1 MKKKRKPMTEEQR
14 LAAAERLR
22 IAREKRGHD
31 GSASVHPD
39 LLEMDEDSPIHWK
52 KVRGWVKELTPEV
65 SSKKRNRLS
74 KDKDERHEY
83 QILDV
88 YLKNLKSYLSSG
100 IYQDSRYGRNREGT
114 MKTICLTMAYYPDG
128 TPKRSIGTYYPDIA
142 QVWTQE
148 LRNEWYGNNEP
159 RRTYKRELPEQE
171 EVLEDGGDGS
181 TDEWNVLP

>member
-52 KVRGWVKELTPEV
+52 KVREWVKELTSEV

-148 LRNEWYGNNEP
+148 LKKEWYHGDEP
-159 RRTYKRELPEQE
+159 RRVHERKLPQQE
-171 EVLEDGGDGS
+171 EVLEDGGNGS
-181 TDEWNVLP
+181 ADEWNVLP

>member
-39 LLEMDEDSPIHWK
+39 LLSMDEDSPIHWK
-52 KVRGWVKELTPEV
+52 KVRGWVKELTSEL

-74 KDKDERHEY
+74 KDKGERQEY

-88 YLKNLKSYLSSG
+88 YLKNLKSYLSTG
-100 IYQDSRYGRNREGT
+100 IYMDSRYGRNREGK
-114 MKTICLTMAYYPDG
+114 MKMICLTMAYYPDG
-128 TPKRSIGTYYPDIA
+128 TPKRTIGTWYPDIGR
-142 QVWTQE
+142 VWTQE
-148 LRNEWYGNNEP
+148 LRNEWYGGNEP
-159 RRTYKRELPEQE
+159 RRVHERKLPEQE
-171 EVLEDGGDGS
+171 EVLIDGGDGS
-181 TDEWNVLP
+181 SDELDVLP